1 MDGKEE
7 KGNGRYEQKI
17 HKGLERSY
25 ALAKKQKNELSV
37 GSEQAR
43 IVIFSDHHRGER
55 DGADDFMRCEKAYS
69 AALGYYFELG
79 YTLIV
84 LGDAEELWECSPDP
98 VVRSYHGTLILEAE
112 FHKQNRYYKI
122 SGNHDDYWEKAS
134 GVQKLLGPIFGSS
147 LPIKE
152 NLMLLF
158 DEGQELACEL
168 FLVHGHQGDYLS
180 DQKRKISKF
189 LVHYL
194 WRPFQRLTKIKLT
207 TPAKDYALRD
217 TQSIAMY
224 RWAEKKKDLVLVA
237 GHTHLPVFESRDHIG
252 AIERELEKAR
262 AAGDLRQV
270 AELRAKIELA
280 RARERERG
288 GPGFTMLKPF
298 YFNTGCCSFSDGD
311 VTGIEIAEGQIRLVR
326 WPDDAGEPKPKI
338 LAQAELKRVF
348 AAVKARGA

>member
-1 MDGKEE
+1 MNGGEE
-7 KGNGRYEQKI
+7 KGNQRYEQRVY
-17 HKGLERSY
+17 KGLERSY
-25 ALAKKQKNELSV
+25 ALAKNQKNELSV

-43 IVIFSDHHRGER
+43 IVIFSDHHRGVR

-69 AALGYYFELG
+69 AALGYYLELG

-84 LGDAEELWECSPDP
+84 LGDAEELWECSPGP
-98 VVRSYHGTLILEAE
+98 VVRSYLGTLLLEAE
-112 FHKQNRYYKI
+112 FHKQNRYHKI

-152 NLMLLF
+152 SLRLLF
-158 DEGQELACEL
+158 DQGQELACEL
-168 FLVHGHQGDYLS
+168 FLVHGHQGDFLS
-180 DQKRKISKF
+180 DQSRKISKWF
-189 LVHYL
+189 VHNI
-194 WRPFQRLTKIKLT
+194 WRPIQRLTNIKLT

-217 TQSIAMY
+217 KNSIAMY
-224 RWAEKKKDLVLVA
+224 RWAEKRKDLVLVA

-252 AIERELEKAR
+252 AIERGLEKAR
-262 AAGDLRQV
+262 AAGDLKQV
-270 AELRAKIELA
+270 AELRAKIEVA

-288 GPGFTMLKPF
+288 GPDFSMLKPL

-338 LAQAELKRVF
+338 LAQAALKGVF
-348 AAVKARGA
+348 AAVKRA

>member
-1 MDGKEE
+1 MNGKKEM
-7 KGNGRYEQKI
+7 GNERFEQKI

-25 ALAKKQKNELSV
+25 TRAKNQKNELNL

-69 AALGYYFELG
+69 AALGYYLELG

-84 LGDAEELWECSPDP
+84 LGDAEELWECSPGP
-98 VVRSYHGTLILEAE
+98 VVRSYLGTLLLEAE

-152 NLMLLF
+152 NLRLLF
-158 DEGQELACEL
+158 DQGQELACEL
-168 FLVHGHQGDYLS
+168 FLVHGHQGEFLS
-180 DQKRKISKF
+180 DQNRKISKF
-189 LVHYL
+189 FVRNF

-207 TPAKDYALRD
+207 TPAKDYELRD
-217 TQSIAMY
+217 NQGMAMY
-224 RWAEKKKDLVLVA
+224 RWAEKRKDLVLVA
-237 GHTHLPVFESRDHIG
+237 GHTHLPVFESKDHVG
-252 AIERELEKAR
+252 AIERGLEKAR
-262 AAGDLRQV
+262 AAGDLSLA

-288 GPGFTMLKPF
+288 RLGFSMSKPL

-311 VTGIEIAEGQIRLVR
+311 VTGIEISGGQIRLVR
-326 WPDDAGEPKPKI
+326 WPDDAGDPMPKI
-338 LAQAELKRVF
+338 LAQAELKTVF
-348 AAVKARGA
+348 AAVKGV